1 MISKEEFI
9 KLYCDEFMYKAT
21 GVIAVQDQKVYRR
34 IDEDEA
40 KTKRD
45 LSDWGYPV
53 EIERVG
59 RSKIVKWDVDNLG
72 SSPYSDKD
80 RSRESDFFEALQRE
94 IENITRE
101 LSPDKVRKQYKQQ
114 EFDPDNFDWGGEDS
128 IK

>member
-9 KLYCDEFMYKAT
+9 KLYCDEFMYRTT
-21 GVIAVQDQKVYRR
+21 GVIAVQDQKVNYR
-34 IDEDEA
+34 IDVDEA

-59 RSKIVKWDVDNLG
+59 RNKIVTWDVDNMG
-72 SSPYSDKD
+72 SSPYSDDD
-80 RSRESDFFEALQRE
+80 RNKENDFFEALQRE
-94 IENITRE
+94 IENITKG
-101 LSPDKVRKQYKQQ
+101 LVSSKVRKQQQ
-114 EFDPDNFDWGGEDS
+114 EEFDPDNFDWGGEDS